1 MFLLVL
7 VQSPVLV
14 LVLSHA
20 CLGTQLVRRVGEG
33 RLGVLLSRNG
43 EERRVGGRS
52 SAALLNLDGQL
63 PLRLGGLIVQDLL
76 EGLMVQT
83 RTDAG
88 LPPVGLTSLLEELDQ
103 LVRGVSLNGA
113 FQGRAPVLVF
123 DVDGLL
129 GRVSK
134 EDPGDLAH
142 AADLV
147 SPALD
152 GVMSVGVV
160 SA

>member
-1 MFLLVL
+1 
-7 VQSPVLV
+7 
-14 LVLSHA
+14 
-20 CLGTQLVRRVGEG
+20 
-33 RLGVLLSRNG
+33 
-43 EERRVGGRS
+43 
-52 SAALLNLDGQL
+52 
-63 PLRLGGLIVQDLL
+63 
-76 EGLMVQT
+76 MVQT